1 MFLFISREL
10 PKGFYIGGIDLENT
24 EGVSLSA
31 QVELM
36 AFDGSRGTVDWP
48 FWTQWQNK
56 LPRKMY

>member
-48 FWTQWQNK
+48 FWTVAK
-56 LPRKMY
+56 